1 MSELLQLIFTIAA
14 SVFDVAIVM
23 IFLEIVLK
31 DLQNWAVKPICY
43 FIYLLLGIGFWFIRI
58 PNMTWIF
65 FILLG
70 LIEYFVFTLMYKS
83 NIIAKIF
90 AAISLQVFSMLSEV
104 AANSIMTFMNMLVPS
119 ASLSQDAYLYTVM
132 LSKLI
137 KFIMVII
144 VLLIMKKDS
153 VRANVKDY
161 LCLIII
167 PLLSIFIIVAVT
179 IESKGTVVNAGVTT
193 NTAILGILVINFIV
207 YYLLNNIIQANEIR
221 EKQTQLETQ
230 FMFQEKKYEQTS
242 MSFKS
247 ISSIIHD
254 TNKHLVY
261 LRECAVQQSYKEAID
276 YIDKAI
282 DNVKKSYKKVNTGY
296 LVIDA
301 LVSNAFNTAEAN
313 KIRFKTDISIDKSK
327 INIERY
333 DLSVALGNL
342 LDNAIEACKK
352 IRNLDDR
359 YIDVNIF
366 MTDTA
371 LVLNILNS
379 AEGINTI
386 LKLKSDK
393 PDKVRHGYGLSNVN
407 RISEKYGGSFTV
419 ERKESKFE
427 ATIVLPLLDE

>member
-1 MSELLQLIFTIAA
+1 MQLIFTIAA
-14 SVFDVAIVM
+14 SVFDVVIAM

-31 DLQNWAVKPICY
+31 KFQDWAAKPICY
-43 FIYLLLGIGFWFIRI
+43 FIYIVLGVVFWFVRI
-58 PNMTWIF
+58 PEMTWTF
-65 FILLG
+65 FVLLG

-83 NIIAKIF
+83 KMIAKIF

-104 AANSIMTFMNMLVPS
+104 AANSIITFMNMLVTS
-119 ASLSQDAYLYTVM
+119 KSFSEDVYLYTVM

-144 VLLIMKKDS
+144 VLLIMKKGT

-179 IESKGTVVNAGVTT
+179 IESKGTIVNSGFTT
-193 NTAILGILVINFIV
+193 NTAILGILIINFIV

-221 EKQTQLETQ
+221 EKQIQMETQ

-261 LRECAVQQSYKEAID
+261 LRECAVQQNYKEAID

-282 DNVKKSYKKVNTGY
+282 DNVKESYKKVNTGY
-296 LVIDA
+296 LVVDA

-313 KIRFKTDISIDKSK
+313 MIKFKTDIKIDKSK

-352 IRNLDDR
+352 VRNLDDR
-359 YIDVNIF
+359 YIEVNIF
-366 MTDTA
+366 TADTA

-379 AEGINTI
+379 AEGKNTMD
-386 LKLKSDK
+386 KLKSDK
-393 PDKVRHGYGLSNVN
+393 PDKVRHGYGLGNVN
-407 RISEKYGGSFTV
+407 RIAEKYGGSFTV

-427 ATIVLPLLDE
+427 ATVVLPLLDE

>member
-14 SVFDVAIVM
+14 SVFDVVIVM

-167 PLLSIFIIVAVT
+167 PLPVSYTHLTLPT
-179 IESKGTVVNAGVTT
+179 I
-193 NTAILGILVINFIV
+193 
-207 YYLLNNIIQANEIR
+207 
-221 EKQTQLETQ
+221 
-230 FMFQEKKYEQTS
+230 
-242 MSFKS
+242 
-247 ISSIIHD
+247 
-254 TNKHLVY
+254 
-261 LRECAVQQSYKEAID
+261 C
-276 YIDKAI
+276 
-282 DNVKKSYKKVNTGY
+282 
-296 LVIDA
+296 
-301 LVSNAFNTAEAN
+301 
-313 KIRFKTDISIDKSK
+313 
-327 INIERY
+327 
-333 DLSVALGNL
+333 SV
-342 LDNAIEACKK
+342 
-352 IRNLDDR
+352 
-359 YIDVNIF
+359 
-366 MTDTA
+366 
-371 LVLNILNS
+371 
-379 AEGINTI
+379 
-386 LKLKSDK
+386 
-393 PDKVRHGYGLSNVN
+393 
-407 RISEKYGGSFTV
+407 
-419 ERKESKFE
+419 
-427 ATIVLPLLDE
+427 